1 MESTKSKVW
10 GTFFDELCQ
19 AMTGFDKGY
28 WLGLSMSAPEFTKRA
43 EYESGYE
50 RILIIACLVIMCL
63 AIAFVLLF
71 VQAYR
76 DWTFICENTG
86 SLKGYRE
93 WPFGLKTG
101 HWYQKSPLE
110 EFIQSEAPNALVY
123 RWTSCAGTGKN
134 IFGKTILYGHG
145 RPGAIMQLTHDAQR
159 KWIDKNDAET
169 VRQLYDL
176 LVSDDQNKLEQRV
189 MDIWKEVLN
198 YKE

>member
-1 MESTKSKVW
+1 ME
-10 GTFFDELCQ
+10 LR
-19 AMTGFDKGY
+19 
-28 WLGLSMSAPEFTKRA
+28 MSAQEFTKTA
-43 EYESGYE
+43 EHESGYE
-50 RILIIACLVIMCL
+50 RILIVVCLAIMCL

-101 HWYQKSPLE
+101 HWYKKSPLE
-110 EFIQSEAPNALVY
+110 EFILSEAPNALVY

-134 IFGKTILYGHG
+134 AFGKAILYGHG
-145 RPGAIMQLTHDAQR
+145 SPGAIMQLTHDIQR
-159 KWIDKNDAET
+159 KWIDKNDTET

-176 LVSDDQNKLEQRV
+176 LVSDDQNKLEQKA
-189 MDIWKEVLN
+189 MDIWKEVLY